1 MKIIHIIGN
10 MGSGGAEKLLLE
22 TLHLY
27 KKNGVIC
34 DLLVFDGKDYSFM
47 KALKGLECC
56 TVFSLGNGSIYNP
69 LLIIKLIPFLRKY
82 NIAHVHLF
90 PAQYWVVL
98 SKLLSFSK
106 IKLILTEHSSTNSRM
121 KLILLRGIDKFI
133 YKSYSK
139 IVCITDEIQEKF
151 IQYTNLGR
159 EKFITIHNGVNLETI
174 TNALPYSKN
183 EISDIIHPEDKLLI
197 QVSRFCSPKD
207 QGTVIKSLLYLPKEV
222 KLILVGEGDL
232 KEQNQNLALDLG
244 LNERVLFLGLRMDVP
259 RLLKSSDIVILSTF
273 YEGLS
278 LSSIEGMA
286 SGKPFLCSNVEGL
299 SNIVSDAGVLFEK
312 EDVKGLA
319 EIIKNLLTNPDLY
332 NTIVNNCINKA
343 KKYDINKMVAKH
355 IDLYKSIFKKNEN
368 FS

>member
-1 MKIIHIIGN
+1 

-22 TLHLY
+22 TLPLY

-34 DLLVFDGKDYSFM
+34 DLLVFDGTDYSFM

-69 LLIIKLIPFLRKY
+69 LIIIKLIPFLRKY

-106 IKLILTEHSSTNSRM
+106 IKLVLTEHNSTNQRM
-121 KLILLRGIDKFI
+121 NKFIIKYIDKFI
-133 YKSYSK
+133 YRFYQNV
-139 IVCITDEIQEKF
+139 VCITKEIQFKLIEYTKLKSNKF
-151 IQYTNLGR
+151 IIIN
-159 EKFITIHNGVNLETI
+159 NGIDLKIINKSISYNRVEI
-174 TNALPYSKN
+174 SKN
-183 EISDIIHPEDKLLI
+183 LKEEDKILI
-197 QVSRFCSPKD
+197 QVSRFNKQKD

-222 KLILVGEGDL
+222 KLILVGDGEL
-232 KEQNQNLALDLG
+232 KVQNQNLALELG
-244 LNERVLFLGLRMDVP
+244 LKERVIFLGLRMDVP
-259 RLLKSSDIVILSTF
+259 RLLKSSDIVILSSF

-286 SGKPFLCSNVEGL
+286 SEKPFVCSNVEGL
-299 SNIVSDAGVLFEK
+299 SNIVSEAGILFEK
-312 EDVKGLA
+312 EDEKGLA
-319 EIIKNLLTNPDLY
+319 EIIKKILTNPDLY
-332 NTIVNNCINKA
+332 NTVVNNCINKA

-355 IDLYKSIFKKNEN
+355 IDLYISIFEKNEKFN
-368 FS
+368 